1 MRAEVQVTLSD
12 FVAAALKAGEQEN
25 WLAALALALTLPDI
39 CAAVDD
45 PRRGEARYV
54 RWWDHYVAPRY
65 EVTPD
70 PEDDWVAHSYLPGLD
85 AYYLRCSYVH
95 AGTDVLDGKKNH
107 LMNRVR
113 FLGPSNV
120 RHFGLDEKTRTL
132 TIPINMFVE
141 SVCLGVD
148 SWIADRA
155 HDSKAQERLAG
166 LISVLPSAITLIRPD
181 GSPRKWT

>member
-1 MRAEVQVTLSD
+1 M
-12 FVAAALKAGEQEN
+12 
-25 WLAALALALTLPDI
+25 
-39 CAAVDD
+39 DD
-45 PRRGEARYV
+45 PGPHKSQARYA

-70 PEDDWVAHSYLPGLD
+70 PEDDWIAHSYLPGRD
-85 AYYLRCSYVH
+85 AYYLRCSYLH
-95 AGTDVLDGKKNH
+95 AGTDVLDGKH
-107 LMNRVR
+107 QLMNRVR

-141 SVCLGVD
+141 NVCLGVG
-148 SWIADRA
+148 SWIADHA
-155 HDSKAQERLAG
+155 HDAKAQERLAG
-166 LISVLPSAITLIRPD
+166 LISVFPSAITLIRPD